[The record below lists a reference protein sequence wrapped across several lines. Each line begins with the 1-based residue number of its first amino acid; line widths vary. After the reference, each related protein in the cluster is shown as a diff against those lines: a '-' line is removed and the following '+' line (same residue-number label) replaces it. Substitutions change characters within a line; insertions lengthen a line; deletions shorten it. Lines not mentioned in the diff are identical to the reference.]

1 MEEFPENSSECRRR
15 SLTLMAQNE
24 SWRSLISELTNQ
36 RRAGTVVDA
45 LSTPSGDGR
54 GVLWWAAFHG
64 SVEGMIKNFI
74 KHHKTMRT
82 LRPKIEISP
91 ISSDLDETINLTIS
105 INLKLVLVLP

>member
-74 KHHKTMRT
+74 KHHKTMRA
-82 LRPKIEISP
+82 LRLNIKISLDNGDHVKNEINMV
-91 ISSDLDETINLTIS
+91 TVTR
-105 INLKLVLVLP
+105 